1 MTQQQAQALLRQL
14 AHINTREAKNSQR
27 LKDVK
32 DELATVGDE
41 LQRMRVLLVCDYH
54 NRENDRF
61 K

>member
-14 AHINTREAKNSQR
+14 AHINPREAKDSQR
-27 LKDVK
+27 LDDMK
-32 DELATVGDE
+32 DELATLGSE